1 VSVSCLPAFC
11 IGAVVEIIVSEQ
23 VHQFIS
29 VNRPGTWANNC
40 LLTVFDTYLSQVV
53 AAHSVNQSIHCFI
66 IDDEAP
72 SRFLVEKFVKRVP
85 YLTLVGQASNAIDAL
100 FAIEQVKPDLIFL
113 DVEMPEMTGF
123 EFLRALPNRPG
134 FVRPAVI
141 MITAY
146 SEFALK
152 GYEHDVLDYLLKP
165 VLFERFMQAIN
176 RFVDRRNNTYVAS
189 PPPPA
194 AFVETS
200 LTMPTLPA
208 TPIEEEADGEPF
220 ILVKED
226 KKLIRIVPVDIIF
239 AESLNDYLTIHLE
252 GGRQVTTYST
262 VAKFEA
268 LLPKSQFLR
277 VNRSYIIRI
286 GAIKEIDGNLITTFD
301 GKRVPIG
308 VTYREHVMDVF
319 TGRKR

>member
-1 VSVSCLPAFC
+1 VSQP
-11 IGAVVEIIVSEQ
+11 
-23 VHQFIS
+23 
-29 VNRPGTWANNC
+29 
-40 LLTVFDTYLSQVV
+40 
-53 AAHSVNQSIHCFI
+53 IHCFI

-72 SRFLVEKFVKRVP
+72 SRLLIEKFIRRVP
-85 YLTLVGQASNAIDAL
+85 YLMLVGQASNAVDAL
-100 FAIEQVKPDLIFL
+100 FAVEEAKPDLVFL
-113 DVEMPEMTGF
+113 DIEMPEMTGF
-123 EFLRALPNRPG
+123 EFLRALPTRPG

-141 MITAY
+141 MVTAY

-176 RFVDRRNNTYVAS
+176 RFVDRRNNTYVVP

-194 AFVETS
+194 AFIETPLPVSPLLSS
-200 LTMPTLPA
+200 LP
-208 TPIEEEADGEPF
+208 EEEADGEPF

-226 KKLIRIVPVDIIF
+226 KKLIRIVPGDIIF

-286 GAIKEIDGNLITTFD
+286 GAIKEIDGNLITTLD

-308 VTYREHVMDVF
+308 VTYREHVMNVF
-319 TGRKR
+319 TGKKR

>member
-1 VSVSCLPAFC
+1 VIQP
-11 IGAVVEIIVSEQ
+11 I
-23 VHQFIS
+23 
-29 VNRPGTWANNC
+29 N
-40 LLTVFDTYLSQVV
+40 
-53 AAHSVNQSIHCFI
+53 CFI

-72 SRFLVEKFVKRVP
+72 SRLLVEKFIKRVP
-85 YLTLVGQASNAIDAL
+85 YLTLVGQASNAVDAL
-100 FAIEQVKPDLIFL
+100 FAVEQAKPDLIFL

-123 EFLRALPNRPG
+123 EFLRALPTRPD

-141 MITAY
+141 MVTAY

-152 GYEHDVLDYLLKP
+152 GYEHDVL
-165 VLFERFMQAIN
+165 VERFMQAIN
-176 RFVDRRNNTYVAS
+176 RFVDRRNNTYVVPPP

-194 AFVETS
+194 AFIETPLPVSPLLSS
-200 LTMPTLPA
+200 LP
-208 TPIEEEADGEPF
+208 EEEADGEPF

-226 KKLIRIVPVDIIF
+226 KKLIRIVPGDIIF

-252 GGRQVTTYST
+252 SGRQVTTYST

-286 GAIKEIDGNLITTFD
+286 GAIKEIDGNLITTLD

-308 VTYREHVMDVF
+308 VTYREHVMNVF
-319 TGRKR
+319 KGKKR